1 MRSRRLLQLLSI
13 GLVGHF
19 NQLIRKA
26 LTFQGNFLLAFLT
39 PYANEGIGYSFGFV
53 FFACN
58 FIAAG
63 IVYFFVFE
71 SRALSL
77 ESVDMMYS
85 DGSIK
90 PRASKKWV
98 PPGYINRLDRD
109 ESYWH
114 RPSEM
119 GNTHASGLPANSM
132 DEKHYD
138 KDDSSPERGLSV
150 HREHAAN
157 NVRI

>member
-1 MRSRRLLQLLSI
+1 LQLLSI
-13 GLVGHF
+13 GLVSRFH
-19 NQLIRKA
+19 QLIRKA

-98 PPGYINRLDRD
+98 PPGYINRLERD

-114 RPSEM
+114 RPGEM
-119 GNTHASGLPANSM
+119 ENTQASGLPADSM

-150 HREHAAN
+150 HREHAASD
-157 NVRI
+157 VRV